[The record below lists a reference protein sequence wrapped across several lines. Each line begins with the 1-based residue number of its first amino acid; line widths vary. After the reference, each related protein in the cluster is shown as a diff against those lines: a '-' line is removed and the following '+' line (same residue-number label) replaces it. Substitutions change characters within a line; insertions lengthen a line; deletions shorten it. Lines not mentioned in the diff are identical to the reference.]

1 MNSEPAADISIV
13 IADDHPMVRTGLRSM
28 LNAPRIQIVGE
39 ASNGEEAVRMALA
52 LNPTVVLMDVRM
64 PGMDGIQALEALKNA
79 KSSARVIMLTTYRST
94 TYLLRS
100 LSAGAAGFV
109 LKDVARDDLLSAIY
123 AVASGI
129 SMVDS
134 QFLQS
139 VLRNL
144 EHEPGG
150 QDAPLETIEP
160 LTAREK
166 DILRLMVEGLTNQAI
181 GQVLGLSS
189 GTVKGYT
196 HTILQKLGTN
206 DRTQAAVKAV
216 RLGLIK

>member
-1 MNSEPAADISIV
+1 MSREPASDISIV
-13 IADDHPMVRTGLRSM
+13 IADDHPMVRAGLRSM

-39 ASNGEEAVRMALA
+39 ANNGEEAVRMVLA
-52 LNPTVVLMDVRM
+52 LNPAVVLMDVRM
-64 PGMDGIQALEALKNA
+64 PKLDGIQALETLKKA
-79 KSSARVIMLTTYRST
+79 KSATRVIMLTTYRST

-109 LKDVARDDLLSAIY
+109 LKDIAREDLLAAIY
-123 AVASGI
+123 AVASGA

-139 VLRNL
+139 VLRSL
-144 EHEPGG
+144 EHEP
-150 QDAPLETIEP
+150 DDKESPPESVEP

-181 GQVLGLSS
+181 AQVLSLSP
-189 GTVKGYT
+189 GTVKGYL

-206 DRTQAAVKAV
+206 DRTQAAVKAI
-216 RLGLIK
+216 RLGLVK

>member
-1 MNSEPAADISIV
+1 MNNEPAPDISIV
-13 IADDHPMVRTGLRSM
+13 IADDHPMVRAGLRSM
-28 LNAPRIQIVGE
+28 LNVPRIQIVGE
-39 ASNGEEAVRMALA
+39 ANHGEEAVRMVLA

-64 PGMDGIQALEALKNA
+64 PKLDGIQALEALKKA
-79 KSSARVIMLTTYRST
+79 KSATRVIMLTTYRST

-109 LKDVARDDLLSAIY
+109 LKDIAREDLLAAIY
-123 AVASGI
+123 AVASGA

-139 VLRNL
+139 VLRSL
-144 EHEPGG
+144 EHEP
-150 QDAPLETIEP
+150 DDKEAPPESVEP

-181 GQVLGLSS
+181 AQVLSLSP
-189 GTVKGYT
+189 GTVKGYL

-206 DRTQAAVKAV
+206 DRTQAAVKAI
-216 RLGLIK
+216 RLGLVK